1 MPRPTPTRLYHFT
14 HVANLP
20 SIVAGGL
27 LCDSAAAEQCEVE
40 VGDRGIK
47 DRRRRRPVP
56 VEPGGVVADYAPFYF
71 APHSP
76 MLRAIVGDRVAQYS
90 GGQDPL
96 VYLVTTVERLV
107 EAALTLVF
115 TDRNAAV
122 QLAAFMTDVELLDTF
137 IDWPLMRATMWNNT
151 PEDPGR
157 RERRMAE
164 CLVHQVVPWKC
175 FTGAAAR
182 TKMRQAEVKA
192 VLAGTG
198 LADRVEVRPGWYF

>member
-1 MPRPTPTRLYHFT
+1 MPRPKPTRLYHFT

-27 LCDSAAAEQCEVE
+27 LCDAAAELSRVE
-40 VGDRGIK
+40 VGNRAIK
-47 DRRRRRPVP
+47 DRRRRRSVP
-56 VEPGGVVADYAPFYF
+56 VEPGGAVGDYAPFYF

-76 MLRAIVGDRVAQYS
+76 MLRAIVGDRVPGYC

-96 VYLVTTVERLV
+96 VYLVTTIERLV
-107 EAALTLVF
+107 AAGLSLVF

-122 QLAAFMTDVELLDTF
+122 QFASFTTDIDRLDMF
-137 IDWPLMRATMWNNT
+137 IDWPLMRAKMWKNT
-151 PEDPGR
+151 PEDLDR

-164 CLVHQVVPWKC
+164 CLVHGAVPWEC

-182 TKMRQAEVKA
+182 TKMRQAEVRA
-192 VLAGTG
+192 ALAGTT
-198 LADRVEVRPGWYF
+198 LAERVEVRPGWYF